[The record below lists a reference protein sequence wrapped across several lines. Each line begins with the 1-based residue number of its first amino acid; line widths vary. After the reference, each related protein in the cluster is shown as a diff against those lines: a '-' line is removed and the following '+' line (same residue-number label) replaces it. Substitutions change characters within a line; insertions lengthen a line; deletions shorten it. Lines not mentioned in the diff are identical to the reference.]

1 MERAVSL
8 AGWLVAGLLHIFQ
21 FATQASAMT
30 APFRAVTFAG
40 TEGVASTFV
49 RITKCYT
56 PPAPCTTATCSAIAP
71 PNSIAMSVHSKHDA
85 ARIWLDAFDRAL
97 TDISTLHASVVCKL
111 QVIRNAGRRTTTQGD
126 TRVDATRMIEGAMEQ
141 IEELLKTYG

>member
-49 RITKCYT
+49 QITKCYT

-71 PNSIAMSVHSKHDA
+71 PNSTAMSVHSKHDA
-85 ARIWLDAFDRAL
+85 ARIWLLDRYPVTFTKTPAIGRDDSWGQRLSRAMNASASRCAL
-97 TDISTLHASVVCKL
+97 L
-111 QVIRNAGRRTTTQGD
+111 
-126 TRVDATRMIEGAMEQ
+126 
-141 IEELLKTYG
+141 